1 MFSSPDAPWSG
12 FYLPT
17 FNHKIKPNVGKHSI
31 DSALYGHHR
40 WAPQNVCSP
49 ENYDHNGTSKKE
61 GNSFFQL
68 RCAQQYET
76 ETADWVF
83 SVTEQHDVSYF
94 HHRDVSGKKTVSTK
108 IHDEIGSPYQNSRNS
123 CWEDLSPPKSLKH
136 PPFLL
141 ADIGSG
147 SGKLGLSKVAKNGSV
162 EGISLGIS
170 LGICNQKNKQIEL
183 VRIVSNYNT
192 YIAYFHKYLYI
203 YIYAYI

>member
-1 MFSSPDAPWSG
+1 MGIIDGPPKMFAAQK
-12 FYLPT
+12 T
-17 FNHKIKPNVGKHSI
+17 TTTME
-31 DSALYGHHR
+31 
-40 WAPQNVCSP
+40 PQK
-49 ENYDHNGTSKKE
+49 KKE
-61 GNSFFQL
+61 THFFSFGVHSNTKL
-68 RCAQQYET
+68 KRLT
-76 ETADWVF
+76 EFF

-170 LGICNQKNKQIEL
+170 LGIFNQKNKQIEL

-203 YIYAYI
+203 LYIHIIVLISPY